1 MVKKRI
7 GGNHGFEKFEKEEG
21 KYKNK
26 EEEAKLGYKF
36 DAALLGIGVGMLED
50 QAETQRQQDEFKSQH
65 VESLRDYNKPWEE
78 RTAIVAEWQ
87 SKGWGDTI
95 PLDCPATFGPFQVSR
110 WGGFG
115 GCGFDIWFK
124 DENGNKQKRW
134 IDLDPTYNLVKDPIV
149 NSISEQERTPE
160 CLFTIFPGGYYV
172 SDSSDLVTPPVV
184 QGEVKTAPEAAPT
197 KLDVQYK
204 PQVETAAAP
213 GAAAAA
219 GGAYRKTRR
228 NRKTKRTNKRKSKRA
243 NKKTNKR
250 RCKKTKKHQ
259 KK

>member
-7 GGNHGFEKFEKEEG
+7 GGKHGFEKFEEKKT
-21 KYKNK
+21 KYK
-26 EEEAKLGYKF
+26 A
-36 DAALLGIGVGMLED
+36 DAAVDVALLDIGFGMLEQQD
-50 QAETQRQQDEFKSQH
+50 RTQTQQDEFKSQH
-65 VESLRDYNKPWEE
+65 VKSLRDYNKPWEE

-87 SKGWGDTI
+87 NKGWGDTI
-95 PLDCPATFGPFQVSR
+95 PLDCPATFGPFQVSS

-115 GCGFDIWFK
+115 GCGFDIWFN
-124 DENGNKQKRW
+124 DENGKKQKRW

-149 NSISEQERTPE
+149 NSIPEQERTPE
-160 CLFTIFPGGYYV
+160 CLFKIFPGGYYV
-172 SDSSDLVTPPVV
+172 TESSTELVAPPVV
-184 QGEVKTAPEAAPT
+184 QGEVTTEVQ
-197 KLDVQYK
+197 KLE
-204 PQVETAAAP
+204 VETNPVKNIEVEPAP

-250 RCKKTKKHQ
+250 RCKKTKKH